1 MTTRILGIVVALACS
16 VSGTAGATTN
26 LKRFD
31 PVALH
36 SLQPQDPSKPLGQ
49 KYGYGISQITFGP
62 NSVYFHGGEMPGYNS
77 FMGYDPV
84 NDVTLVIWTLSLDGK
99 PTANN
104 MMLRILDQI

>member
-1 MTTRILGIVVALACS
+1 MRALVGGKVLNADYHRQW
-16 VSGTAGATTN
+16 
-26 LKRFD
+26 LD
-31 PVALH
+31 

-49 KYGYGISQITFGP
+49 KYGYGIAQITFGP

-84 NDVTLVIWTLSLDGK
+84 NDVTLVIWTNLTLSLDGK

-104 MMLRILDQI
+104 IMLRILDQIYTVSPLQ